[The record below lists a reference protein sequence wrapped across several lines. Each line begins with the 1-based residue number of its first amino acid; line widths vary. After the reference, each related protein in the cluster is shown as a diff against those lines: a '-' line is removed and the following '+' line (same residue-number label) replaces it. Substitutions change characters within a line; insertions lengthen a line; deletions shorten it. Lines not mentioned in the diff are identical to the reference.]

1 MDLIIRGGT
10 IVTATDTFVADI
22 GIAGGKVVQI
32 GGDFAASDDV
42 AVIDAHDRLV
52 LPGAIDVH
60 THLDAPSQG
69 AYTSD
74 DFLTGTIAAACGGT
88 TTIVDFCAQQR
99 GQSLLAALDDWHAKA
114 RDKAVVDYGFH
125 MMIVDLAATTHDELA
140 RLPEMGVTSF
150 KLFMAYKGQS
160 MVNDDV
166 LLEVLDQARLHGAL
180 VLVHA
185 ENGEAAEFLRQ
196 RLLNEGKTDPK
207 YHATSRPPRVE
218 AEATARAIALA
229 EIVGAPI
236 YIVHVSCAEALE
248 EVVRGR
254 ARGVDVLA
262 ETCPQYLYLTEDVL
276 DQPGFEGAK
285 FVFTPPARQPHQPPA
300 LWDALAAHA
309 LQIVSS
315 DHAPFNFVGG
325 KDRGRGDFTQIP
337 NGGPGIEERAM
348 LVFQGVHDGRLS
360 LNRFVDLVATTPAK
374 IFGLYPEKGTIAI
387 GSDADIAIW
396 DPSREMTLSA
406 QTLHHRVDYT
416 MYEGKRVRGIPET
429 VLRRGE
435 VIVRDREFVGRPGS
449 GRFLPRERYGACAR
463 V

>member
-10 IVTATDTFVADI
+10 IVTAADTFVADI

-125 MMIVDLAATTHDELA
+125 MMIVDLAATTQDELA

-285 FVFTPPARQPHQPPA
+285 YVFTPPARQPHQPPA
-300 LWDALAAHA
+300 LVGRARRRTCSRSSHLTTRRSISSAARIA
-309 LQIVSS
+309 V
-315 DHAPFNFVGG
+315 
-325 KDRGRGDFTQIP
+325 
-337 NGGPGIEERAM
+337 
-348 LVFQGVHDGRLS
+348 
-360 LNRFVDLVATTPAK
+360 VATLRRSRTAARASKSGPCWSFRASTTVDCRSIDSLISSQPHRRKSLASTRTRERLLLVVTP
-374 IFGLYPEKGTIAI
+374 I
-387 GSDADIAIW
+387 S
-396 DPSREMTLSA
+396 PS
-406 QTLHHRVDYT
+406 
-416 MYEGKRVRGIPET
+416 GIPT
-429 VLRRGE
+429 
-435 VIVRDREFVGRPGS
+435 
-449 GRFLPRERYGACAR
+449 AK
-463 V
+463 